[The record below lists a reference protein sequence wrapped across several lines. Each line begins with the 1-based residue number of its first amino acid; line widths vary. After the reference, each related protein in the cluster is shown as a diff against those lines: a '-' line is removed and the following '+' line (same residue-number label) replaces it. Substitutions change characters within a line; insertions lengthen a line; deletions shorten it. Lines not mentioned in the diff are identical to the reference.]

1 MGEHEYVPR
10 LVEALVGKKVVG
22 VSAGGGLHSSLT
34 EAGACEA
41 DLQEGNADSGLIDIQ
56 KSVLGIIERRGSSE
70 SVGPFASNGAAL
82 LLPCQHL
89 QEGEKTV

>member
-34 EAGACEA
+34 EAGE
-41 DLQEGNADSGLIDIQ
+41 LFTFGYGGNGRPRAKQ
-56 KSVLGIIERRGSSE
+56 TFRR
-70 SVGPFASNGAAL
+70 VMPTL
-82 LLPCQHL
+82 
-89 QEGEKTV
+89 V